1 MEFPTGNNA
10 GGKRVRGAEVL
21 APRRRGRRHEFDDPE
36 DDEDE
41 DEGDDAPRV
50 HDPLM
55 PVRRG
60 QQSATE
66 AALADALRAE
76 ARAKAARQQHKEAET
91 KEAKKSDKSKK
102 VSFAAEEGEDTVCAA
117 ETVRSNT
124 VFVCLDLP
132 PDSLVSHRKRPRRQ
146 LLQEP
151 CVGRVLKASQVSDLT
166 CVFL

>member
-1 MEFPTGNNA
+1 MEFPMGNNA

-41 DEGDDAPRV
+41 EEEEGDDAPPV

-55 PVRRG
+55 PVSKRG

-102 VSFAAEEGEDTVCAA
+102 VSFAAQEEGDDTVCAA
-117 ETVRSNT
+117 ETVGSNT
-124 VFVCLDLP
+124 VCVC
-132 PDSLVSHRKRPRRQ
+132 VCVCVPRA
-146 LLQEP
+146 
-151 CVGRVLKASQVSDLT
+151 AS
-166 CVFL
+166 